1 MMMQECVGDQNAT
14 SSSAYS
20 SLTNSSAE
28 LSSNEGKI
36 ERPLY
41 CFLFCKR
48 HFLTENIAAVKIRL
62 FVIPSC
68 FFPTSSFRSSCSAEF
83 WFVRLLFCPGHP
95 SGKKSKCSLL
105 SVNRWKSGLQRSS
118 SANFALYRRPE
129 HHDRWK
135 SGEVRNSSGR
145 EVRASFCNRFG
156 KPQGRGH

>member
-68 FFPTSSFRSSCSAEF
+68 FFPTSSFQSSCSAEF
-83 WFVRLLFCPGHP
+83 
-95 SGKKSKCSLL
+95 
-105 SVNRWKSGLQRSS
+105 
-118 SANFALYRRPE
+118 
-129 HHDRWK
+129 
-135 SGEVRNSSGR
+135 
-145 EVRASFCNRFG
+145 
-156 KPQGRGH
+156 